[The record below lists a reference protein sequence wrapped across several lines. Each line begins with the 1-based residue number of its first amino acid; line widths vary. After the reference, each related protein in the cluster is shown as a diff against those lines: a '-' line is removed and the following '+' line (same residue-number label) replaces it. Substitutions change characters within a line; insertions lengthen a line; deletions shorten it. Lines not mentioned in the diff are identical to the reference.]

1 MTKGKYKKSINL
13 HFSIMLCI
21 GVISLIF
28 CILTQFNASFSKPA
42 ESHTTQIVL
51 AMATVLIAALQYF
64 YTRNILKNRLARL
77 LNLDTSKQKVSKYHS
92 LMLQSFYMSALSLV
106 AIALLSCFVQN
117 NILICLEGLVFLFSV
132 MLLKP
137 SASAYRMKM
146 DLQLSEKEIAGI
158 YGENWD
164 K

>member
-1 MTKGKYKKSINL
+1 MTIQHYRKSITL
-13 HFSIMLCI
+13 QASILLGV

-28 CILTQFNASFSKPA
+28 CVLTQINASFSSPIQSK
-42 ESHTTQIVL
+42 TTQILL
-51 AMATVLIAALQYF
+51 AMGAVLIAAIQYL
-64 YTRNILKNRLARL
+64 YTRNILKNRISRL
-77 LNLDTSKQKVSKYHS
+77 LYLDTLEEKVSKYHT

-106 AIALLSCFVQN
+106 AIAALSIFVQN
-117 NILICLEGLVFLFSV
+117 SMLICLEGLVLIFSV

-137 SASAYRMKM
+137 SAYRMKM

-158 YGENWD
+158 YGENWN

>member
-28 CILTQFNASFSKPA
+28 CILTQFNASFSRPV

-51 AMATVLIAALQYF
+51 AMVTVLIAALQYF

-77 LNLDTSKQKVSKYHS
+77 LNLDTPEEKVSKYHS
-92 LMLQSFYMSALSLV
+92 LMLQSFYMSAFSLA

-117 NILICLEGLVFLFSV
+117 SILICLEGLVFLFSV

-137 SASAYRMKM
+137 SAYRMKM